1 MALAQAFA
9 GVLAQNQPI
18 PTGVDGGRLALVMLK
33 GGTTYEQLRAMA
45 GAAAQDFNEEMMT
58 VWGDL
63 FYPTQKIEVMYPNG
77 GTLPKITATSGGAR
91 PQLIRGEISG
101 HMIDRQV
108 YPYGIGG
115 DWRALA
121 DMTADYILASVR
133 AGNQMLRN
141 LWDQTL
147 LTRFFSNAENL
158 LGTNGYDV
166 GFCDG
171 SPSTLQYAPPQ
182 WNGQVFT
189 ASHNHYLSFN
199 SSTTNPDT
207 GVAYTY
213 GDMLSGLAKTINE
226 HGLAGDYKAY
236 VSELDVATI
245 LNLTNYIKPVEN
257 ISIIDRG
264 GATTGNQFFEKG
276 SFGATPNSG
285 GRYIGT
291 YNSGYGNIRL
301 FATYRVPQG
310 YAGVYCPG
318 DQGNLTNA
326 LAVNYRPEFGLGVK
340 ILEVPDWNTTFP
352 LKEID
357 LELEFGVSC
366 GASRYA
372 GAAGEFGAG
381 VTVYAVPA
389 IN

>member
-1 MALAQAFA
+1 
-9 GVLAQNQPI
+9 
-18 PTGVDGGRLALVMLK
+18 MLK

-45 GAAAQDFNEEMMT
+45 GAAAQDFNEEMVT

-77 GTLPKITATSGGAR
+77 GTLPSLEALSGGSR
-91 PQLIRGEISG
+91 VPLIRGDIAG

-108 YPYGIGG
+108 YGYGIGG
-115 DWRALA
+115 DWRAMA
-121 DMTADYILASVR
+121 DMTADYILASIR

-141 LWDQTL
+141 LWDVKL
-147 LTRFFSNAENL
+147 LTRFFTTTENL
-158 LGTNGYDV
+158 LGSTGYDV
-166 GFCDG
+166 PFCNG
-171 SPSTLQYAPPQ
+171 STGTVKYAPPQ

-189 ASHNHYLSFN
+189 SSHNHYLSFN

-226 HGLAGDYKAY
+226 HGLAGDYKAF
-236 VSELDVATI
+236 VSESDVATI

-257 ISIIDRG
+257 IAIIDRG

-276 SFGATPNSG
+276 SFGSTPPSG

-291 YNSGYGNIRL
+291 YNSGYGNIRMY
-301 FATYRVPQG
+301 ATYRIPAG

-318 DQGNLTNA
+318 DQGSLTNA

-352 LKEID
+352 LKEVD

-366 GASRYA
+366 GATRYA

-381 VTVYAVPA
+381 VVAYANPT